1 MWLSVEVVLK
11 LEQQVDWQA
20 GQRRLDLVIQNEI
33 GVLEA
38 REEVRNRNAST
49 AQTDKSCVC
58 HAVRRKYAR
67 WKLGSR
73 EYRRAAWS
81 FTRYIQRWKA
91 SSRRNHRH
99 VAASGICLGSKRAS
113 LQDGI
118 GTVPFETQ
126 ERRSSGPRPHL
137 KLRGNLPAQSIR
149 ILASLRRAA

>member
-1 MWLSVEVVLK
+1 MWLGVEVIFK
-11 LEQQVDWQA
+11 LEQQVNRQA
-20 GQRRLDLVIQNEI
+20 GQRVLRLGIQNEI
-33 GVLEA
+33 GVVEA
-38 REEVRNRNAST
+38 GEEVRNRNAST

-73 EYRRAAWS
+73 EYCRAAWS

-99 VAASGICLGSKRAS
+99 VAASGICLGSKRAG
-113 LQDGI
+113 LQNGVRP
-118 GTVPFETQ
+118 VPFKAQ
-126 ERRSSGPRPHL
+126 ERRGSGPRPHL
-137 KLRGNLPAQSIR
+137 ELSGNLPAQSIR

>member
-1 MWLSVEVVLK
+1 MWLGVEVIFK
-11 LEQQVDWQA
+11 LEQQVNRQA
-20 GQRRLDLVIQNEI
+20 GQRSLDLIVQNEI
-33 GVLEA
+33 RVVET

-73 EYRRAAWS
+73 EYCRAAWS

-99 VAASGICLGSKRAS
+99 VAASGICLGSKRDS

-118 GTVPFETQ
+118 GTIRFRAQECRGRRERCLCVFEGTL
-126 ERRSSGPRPHL
+126 EH
-137 KLRGNLPAQSIR
+137 I
-149 ILASLRRAA
+149 